1 MRPLNIVVGWL
12 YHSGMAV
19 AHVNSEVLRWAVE
32 RAGVSPADLGKTFRK
47 SEMAVEGW
55 LDGSSAPTFRQA
67 QRLANCLRVP
77 FGYLFLSEPPYE
89 ELPIADFR
97 GGSGKARV
105 NPSVDLRDVIAD
117 TFRKQ
122 DWYRDFRLD
131 NEEEPVEIVGI
142 FSTDSDIAGVAE
154 SIAATLDFEATVRC
168 ETQRDRFLR
177 AFVDQVEAQGIL
189 VMRNGVVRQ
198 NTHRTLDVGEFR
210 GFSLA
215 DPIAPVVFINNADS
229 TAAKIFTL
237 AHELAH
243 IWIGQSGISDAD
255 PTIRDNDVEDVEV
268 FCNAVA
274 AELLLPWSRIAE
286 SWHQHETV
294 MHEWVVGVS
303 REFNVSTVMAA
314 RQLWAHNAISREEFF
329 GFYNQERDKWTTPQ
343 KQSSGK
349 QSSGGDYYRNIPI
362 RNSRLFTEAILR
374 SVDAWETSMLE
385 ASRLLG
391 VKPAN
396 FKKLKDSLGLL

>member
-1 MRPLNIVVGWL
+1 M
-12 YHSGMAV
+12 
-19 AHVNSEVLRWAVE
+19 
-32 RAGVSPADLGKTFRK
+32 
-47 SEMAVEGW
+47 
-55 LDGSSAPTFRQA
+55 
-67 QRLANCLRVP
+67 P

-117 TFRKQ
+117 TLRKQ
-122 DWYRDFRLD
+122 DWYRDYRLN

-142 FSTDSDIAGVAE
+142 FSTDSDIADVAE

-189 VMRNGVVRQ
+189 VMRNGVVQQ

-215 DPIAPVVFINNADS
+215 DPIAPVVFINNVDS
-229 TAAKIFTL
+229 TTAQIFTL

-243 IWIGQSGISDAD
+243 IWIGQGGISDAD
-255 PTIRDNDVEDVEV
+255 PTITDSDMEDVEV

-286 SWHQHETV
+286 SWHQRKTA

-314 RQLWAHNAISREEFF
+314 RQLWAHNAINRKNFF
-329 GFYNQERDKWTTPQ
+329 EFYNQEQDKWVATQ
-343 KQSSGK
+343 KQTL
-349 QSSGGDYYRNIPI
+349 GGDYYLNIPT

-374 SVDAWETSMLE
+374 SVDAYKTSILE

-391 VKPAN
+391 GVNIGK
-396 FKKLKDSLGLL
+396 FEKLKNTLRLL